1 MMNRKTRGLMGHVA
15 SLVLLAAVSA
25 YAGGPRAFV
34 LDSEGSSVVALDMA
48 SGAVLAKASVQGRPT
63 HLLRSPDGRRLVVV
77 EAGPGKTTM
86 RFGFHPTGKASA
98 TVIDAASLS
107 VVSRADLC
115 WNVMDAEST
124 HLFSADGKRLT
135 VFCSGYRSQKAEET
149 LPAEIV
155 NIDLESGHVS
165 GRVALDRRF
174 ETVLPLQDGQTVVVH
189 LGWEAPKNAPPVPAE
204 VAFIDLTGPR
214 VVARLKLGGLP
225 RPPLLSPDGK
235 DLVFFSPRMLSKK
248 EPAVPAG
255 LQFVDVGS
263 REIAATRVVEG
274 GPSELAFSSDGRFL
288 YLLEKGKPDR
298 KPEKNVSGRIQVY
311 SMETRDLEVNLEA
324 GTAPR
329 GFIADGEGQQ
339 VLVLSEGA
347 PSVEKGE
354 PEGELRVLR
363 GGDVAATLKVA
374 AEPAFLRI
382 SPDRARLYV
391 VGGRA
396 LSHVDLPNLRRI
408 ADTPL
413 KPAGVNIL
421 AANTPSHAVDELAVS
436 DDGRRGFALYQGS
449 SRLSVLD
456 LESQKLI
463 DEVTTGR
470 GGKKFAKF
478 MGAFALS
485 VAMTAASQNAAM
497 ASGSPYYL
505 YDVYSFQVAAPNTSL
520 ALRPDGKFAYALN
533 SQTSDVT
540 IVEADTGKIID
551 KVPGGGQVLELFTG
565 GAMLAVRD
573 KDALRFIDTATQ
585 KKGEELTFPGSS
597 SVSLA
602 FSSDGAHAIAAGGTA
617 VYSLDG
623 VSGKVRARHAD
634 FKHAESITV
643 EDTPRREEAPRK
655 EEKGPTAEPE
665 PEPQAPDVVVEP
677 Q

>member
-1 MMNRKTRGLMGHVA
+1 MNRNVRGA
-15 SLVLLAAVSA
+15 FPKLVPFMLLAAASA
-25 YAGGPRAFV
+25 HAGGPRAFV
-34 LDSEGSSVVALDMA
+34 LDAEGSSVVAVDMA
-48 SGAVLAKASVQGRPT
+48 SGAVLAKASVQGKPT
-63 HLLRSPDGRRLVVV
+63 HMLRAPDGGPLVVV
-77 EAGPGKTTM
+77 EPGPGKMTM

-98 TVIDAASLS
+98 TVIDAASLH

-115 WNVMDAEST
+115 WNVMDTEST
-124 HLFSADGKRLT
+124 QLFSADGKRLT
-135 VFCSGYRSQKAEET
+135 VFCSGYRSQKPEET
-149 LPAEIV
+149 LPAEVV
-155 NIDLESGHVS
+155 NLDLESGNVS

-174 ETVLPLQDGQTVVVH
+174 ETILPLPDGQTAVVH
-189 LGWEAPKNAPPVPAE
+189 LEWEAPKNAPPVPAE
-204 VAFIDLTGPR
+204 AAFIDLTGPR
-214 VVARLKLGGLP
+214 VVARLKLDGLP
-225 RPPLLSPDGK
+225 RPPLLSPDAK
-235 DLVFFSPRMLSKK
+235 DLVFFSPQMLPKK
-248 EPAVPAG
+248 QPAVPAG
-255 LQFVDVGS
+255 LQFIDVGS
-263 REIAATRVVEG
+263 RVIAATRVVEG
-274 GPSELAFSSDGRFL
+274 GPSDLAFSSDGRFL
-288 YLLEKGKPDR
+288 YLLEKGKPDK
-298 KPEKNVSGRIQVY
+298 KPEKNVAGRIQVY
-311 SMETRDLEVNLEA
+311 SMDTRAHEINLEA

-329 GFIADGEGQQ
+329 GFIADEEGRQ

-347 PSVEKGE
+347 PSAEKGE

-363 GGDVAATLKVA
+363 GGDIAATLKVA
-374 AEPAFLRI
+374 AEPAFVRI

-391 VGGRA
+391 AGGRA

-449 SRLSVLD
+449 SKLSVLD

-497 ASGSPYYL
+497 ASGSPYYF
-505 YDVYSFQVAAPNTSL
+505 YDVYSFQVAAPNTGL

-551 KVPGGGQVLELFTG
+551 KVAGGGQALRLFTG

-585 KKGEELTFPGSS
+585 KKGEELLFPGSS
-597 SVSLA
+597 SVALA

-617 VYSLDG
+617 VYVLDG
-623 VSGKVRARHAD
+623 TTGRVRARHVD
-634 FKHAESITV
+634 FKHAESVMV
-643 EDTPRREEAPRK
+643 EDMAPK
-655 EEKGPTAEPE
+655 EETRPADEPE
-665 PEPQAPDVVVEP
+665 PLAPDLVVEP
-677 Q
+677 R